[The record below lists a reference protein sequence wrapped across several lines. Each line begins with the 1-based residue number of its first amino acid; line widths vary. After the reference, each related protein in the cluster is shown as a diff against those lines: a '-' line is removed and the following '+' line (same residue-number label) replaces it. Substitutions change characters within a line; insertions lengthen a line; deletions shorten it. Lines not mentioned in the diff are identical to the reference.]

1 MSSQDNMM
9 ISTSDFKPSTD
20 FKYVKPKINKSGGK
34 SVGILNAKTN
44 KALYLTTPLML
55 TWGVN
60 ENDFDGTG
68 KKSYDMSLQ
77 FPKEEYE
84 TPETK
89 KFLDAMVEF
98 QDKLK
103 ADAVENSK
111 EWLAKGKITPEVV
124 DALFSPM
131 LRYPKDP
138 NTGEPDLTRAPT
150 LRIKLDYWDN
160 EFNCEIYDMEH
171 KPLFPTTDGGD
182 VGPMDL
188 IPKATNVALV
198 IRCGGIWFANGKFGC
213 TWRLMQAL
221 VKPKESL
228 KGRCFIKLSQDDAN
242 KLKQQESAAEE
253 DEDVVGVEVAE
264 DSDEEEEQPSFAE
277 KPKSKAEPEPEPE
290 PEPEE
295 EEPEPAPKPVKKRKV
310 VRKKAAA

>member
-1 MSSQDNMM
+1 MSSQDKMM

-34 SVGILNAKTN
+34 SVGILNANTN

-138 NTGEPDLTRAPT
+138 STGEPDLTRAPT

-160 EFNCEIYDMEH
+160 EFNCEIYDMGH
-171 KPLFPTTDGGD
+171 KPLFPTEDGGNM
-182 VGPMDL
+182 GPMDF

-228 KGRCFIKLSQDDAN
+228 KGRCFIKLSDDDSN
-242 KLKQQESAAEE
+242 KLKQQESGGAEE
-253 DEDVVGVEVAE
+253 EENAVGLEIAE
-264 DSDEEEEQPSFAE
+264 DSDEEEEDEEKKPSFAA
-277 KPKSKAEPEPEPE
+277 KAAEPEPESEPEPEPE
-290 PEPEE
+290 P
-295 EEPEPAPKPVKKRKV
+295 APKPKRKV
-310 VRKKAAA
+310 VRKKKVTE

>member
-9 ISTSDFKPSTD
+9 ISTSVFNPAKDY
-20 FKYVKPKINKSGGK
+20 KYVKAKINKSGGK

-160 EFNCEIYDMEH
+160 AFNCEIYDMEH
-171 KPLFPTTDGGD
+171 KPLFPTADGD

-198 IRCGGIWFANGKFGC
+198 IRCGGLWFANGKFGC

-221 VKPKESL
+221 VKPKENL
-228 KGRCFIKLSQDDAN
+228 KGRCFIKLSDDDAN
-242 KLKQQESAAEE
+242 KLKQQDSGAAEE
-253 DEDVVGVEVAE
+253 EDENVVGVEVAE

-277 KPKSKAEPEPEPE
+277 KSKPE

-295 EEPEPAPKPVKKRKV
+295 EEEEPEPEPEPAPKPKAKKV
-310 VRKKAAA
+310 VRRKKVAA